1 MQSHWLV
8 QIIFLQI
15 SFESFPK
22 DCCAS
27 CEYSSFFWNIWSC
40 TLLSLPAKRYWSPFF
55 FWKNDAK
62 ANMSQHCKCY
72 NFLRQKLKCKTG
84 WPFVYFYLILLS
96 PLTLHILGIL
106 QSTTGLL
113 PQCHATAPL
122 LADIPV
128 CALLFNNAF
137 CATVYIWQWAQFC
150 RIKSKED
157 LARIAGFCTFCL
169 LTSPGISCY

>member
-1 MQSHWLV
+1 MV

-27 CEYSSFFWNIWSC
+27 CEYSSFFWNIWFC
-40 TLLSLPAKRYWSPFF
+40 TVLSLPAKRYWSPFF

-62 ANMSQHCKCY
+62 ANMSQHCNCY

-84 WPFVYFYLILLS
+84 WPCAYFYLILLS

-113 PQCHATAPL
+113 PQWHATTAAL
-122 LADIPV
+122 IADIPV

-137 CATVYIWQWAQFC
+137 CATVYIWHWAQSC

-157 LARIAGFCTFCL
+157 LARIARL
-169 LTSPGISCY
+169 LHFLFLDQSLH